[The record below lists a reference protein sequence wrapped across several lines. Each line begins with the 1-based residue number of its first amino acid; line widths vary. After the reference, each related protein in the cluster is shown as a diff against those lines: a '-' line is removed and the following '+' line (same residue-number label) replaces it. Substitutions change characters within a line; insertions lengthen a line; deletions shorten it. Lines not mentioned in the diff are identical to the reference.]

1 MGRASTYSSKL
12 LNTILGVIALVWVV
26 LESNSFPSIVDL
38 LHGCVAA
45 DAEDSVVVNKHCRHL
60 CGSKSGGK
68 GEISE
73 DMVK

>member
-1 MGRASTYSSKL
+1 MGRAGTYSSKL

-26 LESNSFPSIVDL
+26 LESNSFPGIVDL
-38 LHGCVAA
+38 LHGCVAT
-45 DAEDSVVVNKHCRHL
+45 DAEDSIVVNEQCRHL
-60 CGSKSGGK
+60 CDSKSGEK